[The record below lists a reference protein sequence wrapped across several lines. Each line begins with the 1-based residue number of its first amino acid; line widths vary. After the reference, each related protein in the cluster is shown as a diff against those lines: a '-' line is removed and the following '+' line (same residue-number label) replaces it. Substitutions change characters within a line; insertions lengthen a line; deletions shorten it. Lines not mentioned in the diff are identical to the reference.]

1 MSRLQQPLKLSVL
14 AFGLTT
20 ALLTTWVE
28 PVSAAPEKAPELRPL
43 TYKYIQKAQ
52 EQMAEDNYSAARE
65 SLEHV
70 LAKSRKKAD
79 LAAINQMLGVVFAN
93 QEHYDKA
100 LQYFR
105 AALKDDALHRPAAQ
119 QVRYNLAQLL
129 MMQGEYTES
138 ISTLKTWMINLDE
151 GVDVPARAWI
161 MLANNYSRLKQ
172 WENVVEPAEKA
183 IAASENPTE
192 SWYSLLLAAHYELK
206 DYPSAVEVL
215 EILVAINPS
224 KKMYWLQLSGM
235 NMSMKQDSEALSALR
250 AAYRHGVFNKESD
263 YAQLANFLTFRG
275 IPYMAGVAY
284 QEGMDRGVVD
294 SGYEN
299 LKRLAN
305 YWSHA
310 QEASRAIDAF
320 YKALALDENADLQVR
335 LARMLA
341 QDERY
346 DELLKLIAN
355 PADDITTKQKG
366 SLLFLEGMAWYQ
378 LGEKQKS
385 LNTMRKAAEIE
396 SSKGQANTWIV
407 FLEQDINSR

>member
-20 ALLTTWVE
+20 ALLSATWVQS
-28 PVSAAPEKAPELRPL
+28 VSAAPEKAPELRPL

-52 EQMAEDNYSAARE
+52 EQMAEDNYAAARD

-70 LAKSRKKAD
+70 LAKSRRKAD

-93 QEHYDKA
+93 QEQYDKA

-105 AALKDDALHRPAAQ
+105 TALADDALHRPAAQ

-129 MMQGEYTES
+129 MMQGEHAES
-138 ISTLKTWMINLDE
+138 ISTLKTWMANLDE
-151 GVDVPARAWI
+151 GVDIPARAWI

-172 WENVVEPAEKA
+172 WKNVVEPAENA
-183 IAASENPTE
+183 IAASEHPTE

-206 DYPSAVEVL
+206 DYPSAVKVL
-215 EILVAINPS
+215 ETLVAINPT

-235 NMSMKQDSEALSALR
+235 NMSMKNDTEALSALR

-284 QEGMDRGVVD
+284 QEGMDRGLVEQN
-294 SGYEN
+294 YAN
-299 LKRLAN
+299 LKTPGQLLESCPR
-305 YWSHA
+305 
-310 QEASRAIDAF
+310 
-320 YKALALDENADLQVR
+320 VR
-335 LARMLA
+335 S
-341 QDERY
+341 
-346 DELLKLIAN
+346 
-355 PADDITTKQKG
+355 G
-366 SLLFLEGMAWYQ
+366 H
-378 LGEKQKS
+378 
-385 LNTMRKAAEIE
+385 
-396 SSKGQANTWIV
+396 
-407 FLEQDINSR
+407 